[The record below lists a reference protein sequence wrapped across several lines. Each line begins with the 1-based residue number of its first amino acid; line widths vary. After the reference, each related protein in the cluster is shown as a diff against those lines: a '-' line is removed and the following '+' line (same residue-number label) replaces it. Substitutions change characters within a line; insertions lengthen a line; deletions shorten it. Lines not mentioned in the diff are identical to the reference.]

1 MLHEDHMPLLAAL
14 DECVS
19 MLTKISIYAELG
31 LEEPHLHP
39 YALLSIRQCCVQVDE
54 TLCGIFGMVEQD

>member
-1 MLHEDHMPLLAAL
+1 
-14 DECVS
+14 